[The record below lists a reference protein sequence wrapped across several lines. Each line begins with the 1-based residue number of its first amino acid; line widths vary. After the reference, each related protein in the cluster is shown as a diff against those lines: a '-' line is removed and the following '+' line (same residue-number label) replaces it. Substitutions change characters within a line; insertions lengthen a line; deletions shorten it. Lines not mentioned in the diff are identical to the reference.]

1 MYRFTSM
8 LFPNSIAF
16 EFRIA
21 NGEMVKLAFPS
32 NTKICDF
39 IKDVNE
45 KAMIS
50 FNISK
55 NQTLDIIE
63 VHEKN
68 AYGIP
73 LNIDDQ
79 LTLREKY
86 ADDYNKISFYIGCKL
101 SV

>member
-1 MYRFTSM
+1 
-8 LFPNSIAF
+8 
-16 EFRIA
+16 
-21 NGEMVKLAFPS
+21 MVKLAFPS